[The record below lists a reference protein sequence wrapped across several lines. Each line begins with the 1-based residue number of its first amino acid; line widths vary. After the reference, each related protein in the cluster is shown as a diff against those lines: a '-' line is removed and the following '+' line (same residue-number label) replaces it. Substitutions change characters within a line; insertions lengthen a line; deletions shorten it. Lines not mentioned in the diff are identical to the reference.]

1 MFEENSALAVAPVE
15 IEPIVGMNPQLGHL
29 EGIESRSTPIV
40 EAETNILRSSDIV
53 IDNIPVRNSR
63 VALEENKLY
72 WAERLFADMPLPL
85 VTAEL
90 ALTDC
95 SLPDAGPQD
104 MGKAVDRWKAVVGP
118 REILLPEVLDKAHN
132 TDSASRF
139 ELRELERR
147 VGMELAEVVVVAVV
161 AVEGCKADKRVGRV
175 QVDRAARVR
184 AIQGAPLAA
193 VGVPSSLWPLMA
205 GFSKIRPA

>member
-1 MFEENSALAVAPVE
+1 M
-15 IEPIVGMNPQLGHL
+15 
-29 EGIESRSTPIV
+29 
-40 EAETNILRSSDIV
+40 
-53 IDNIPVRNSR
+53 
-63 VALEENKLY
+63 LEENKLY
-72 WAERLFADMPLPL
+72 WAERLFADMLLPL

-90 ALTDC
+90 AMTDC
-95 SLPDAGPQD
+95 SLSDAGPQD

-139 ELRELERR
+139 ELLELERR
-147 VGMELAEVVVVAVV
+147 VGMELAEVRNRLVVVLVAAVV
-161 AVEGCKADKRVGRV
+161 AVEGCKADKRVVRV
-175 QVDRAARVR
+175 QVGWAARVR